1 MSDYKRLTIKD
12 KEYGNYVEN
21 KGSELNKPK
30 VAVSFN
36 GKIHGEIIDRLA
48 KLEDKI
54 ERGELVENKEIKGV
68 KKC

>member
-1 MSDYKRLTIKD
+1 MYKRLTIKD
-12 KEYGNYVEN
+12 EEYGNYVEN

-48 KLEDKI
+48 ELEDRI
-54 ERGELVENKEIKGV
+54 ENGTLIFKESEDDKTR
-68 KKC
+68 KE